1 MSSTVYQVVLDPI
14 VTVSTTLFLYGLHT
28 VLFGICI
35 HILRHRRGD
44 DHKNR
49 RLYIVLT
56 AVMFVLT
63 TILNGFTTTHAIR
76 WAVKQLEGRT
86 EIEEWDIVWS
96 RDLISHSHVSG
107 LFGPL
112 LGAAYL
118 KTRRAAADTML
129 AHRCYLVWGSRKSIL
144 ITITLALVTIN
155 VYGLAQAI
163 FIAVCGARCSSD
175 ACTLWTVADHINHG
189 FWAANAMVNLGLT
202 VLTGATFSR
211 VGEKLLHL
219 PALMKSAGRIWKIT
233 YQSQSLGLLSS
244 IRYKTII
251 TIVLESGIMYPM
263 ILMVYILLSH
273 LVMRIPYL
281 WPVVYQ
287 TAGIAPMLIIIR
299 SAMKGKAEDST
310 TELGLEVQQTLVNS
324 RT

>member
-86 EIEEWDIVWS
+86 EIEEWDIVW
-96 RDLISHSHVSG
+96 RLIVEILS
-107 LFGPL
+107 LIL
-112 LGAAYL
+112 
-118 KTRRAAADTML
+118 TAAADTML

>member
-14 VTVSTTLFLYGLHT
+14 VTISATLFLYGLHT

-76 WAVKQLEGRT
+76 WAVKQLEGRA

-175 ACTLWTVADHINHG
+175 ACMLWTVADHINHG

-202 VLTGATFSR
+202 VLT
-211 VGEKLLHL
+211 
-219 PALMKSAGRIWKIT
+219 AGRIWKIT